1 MTCEIIIRPE
11 AAVDIE
17 HAFNWFEE
25 KHQGLGVQCL
35 TAVDACLTAIA
46 NMPFAYPVVFNEK
59 IPLLFVLCCQ
69 RRPNHCC
76 GLSACQAQSYR
87 MDAARRSSGLKLV
100 ADDLH
105 PSLY

>member
-46 NMPFAYPVVFNEK
+46 NMPFAYPVVYREVRRALTKKF
-59 IPLLFVLCCQ
+59 PYCLFYVVRGDQ
-69 RRPNHCC
+69 IIVV
-76 GLSACQAQSYR
+76 ACLH
-87 MDAARRSSGLKLV
+87 ARRNPIEWMRRGEAV
-100 ADDLH
+100 D
-105 PSLY
+105 